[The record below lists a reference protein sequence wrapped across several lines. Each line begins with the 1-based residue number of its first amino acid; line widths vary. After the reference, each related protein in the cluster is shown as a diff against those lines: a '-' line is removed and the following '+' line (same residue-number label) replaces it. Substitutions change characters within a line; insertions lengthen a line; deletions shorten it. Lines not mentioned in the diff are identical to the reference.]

1 MTVIMPSPATRKEQT
16 HDRILDVASRAI
28 RRGGYRGIGVA
39 DIMKEAGLT
48 HGGFYAHFDS
58 RDTLMAEAL
67 AQMLED
73 QIQRWLE
80 MLPDTGPAERRVQ
93 AARGY
98 LSRHNRNTGAE
109 RCPIPAIA
117 SEVERA
123 DPRIREVVAAHFDTW
138 VSALTDKDEPDGRRH
153 ALAAVATMVGAL
165 TLARALGPT
174 PFSDELLA
182 AAKAAIR

>member
-1 MTVIMPSPATRKEQT
+1 MTPRPDQKQDTRRRIVAAAAARIQDEGLEAPS
-16 HDRILDVASRAI
+16 VAQVM
-28 RRGGYRGIGVA
+28 G
-39 DIMKEAGLT
+39 DAGLT
-48 HGGFYAHFDS
+48 VGGFYAHFDS
-58 RDTLMAEAL
+58 RDTLIAEAL
-67 AQMLED
+67 ARMLED
-73 QIQRWLE
+73 QLQRWLE
-80 MLPDTGPAERRVQ
+80 MLPDAGPAERRAQ

-98 LSRHNRNTGAE
+98 LSRRNRDTGAE

-123 DPRIREVVAAHFDTW
+123 DPRIREVVAEHFDAW
-138 VSALTDKDEPDGRRH
+138 VSALTDPDEPDGRRH